1 MTESVFVML
10 IKNNFVKWELVK
22 GYILFFIL
30 IKVEIY
36 KIGLKPQNFSAKE
49 DILIFIILLVAC
61 CRFHAKQSRSVL
73 TLILVHIFLWVKD
86 WTGT

>member
-1 MTESVFVML
+1 MTESVFAML

-36 KIGLKPQNFSAKE
+36 KIGLKLQNFSAKE
-49 DILIFIILLVAC
+49 DILIFIIL
-61 CRFHAKQSRSVL
+61 
-73 TLILVHIFLWVKD
+73 
-86 WTGT
+86 

>member
-1 MTESVFVML
+1 MTESVFAML
-10 IKNNFVKWELVK
+10 IKNNFVKWELVN

-49 DILIFIILLVAC
+49 DILIFIIL
-61 CRFHAKQSRSVL
+61 
-73 TLILVHIFLWVKD
+73 
-86 WTGT
+86 